1 MELRAF
7 APEDQSTKEAKPEP
21 QGFIVIPEQED
32 SAAKQTCRL
41 ATWLL
46 RLAGAAG
53 FALFLSGLG
62 AAAYIILSIS

>member
-1 MELRAF
+1 MELRAL
-7 APEDQSTKEAKPEP
+7 APENQSTKETKPEP
-21 QGFIVIPEQED
+21 QGFIVIPEQEK
-32 SAAKQTCRL
+32 SEAKQRCRL
-41 ATWLL
+41 ATWLR